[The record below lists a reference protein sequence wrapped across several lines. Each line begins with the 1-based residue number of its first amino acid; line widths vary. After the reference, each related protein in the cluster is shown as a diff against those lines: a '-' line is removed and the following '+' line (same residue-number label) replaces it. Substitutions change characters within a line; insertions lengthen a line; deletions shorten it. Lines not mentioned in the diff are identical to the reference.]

1 MAVANQPLKDV
12 VAVSLNPTMAE
23 RQTLLDAQVNPVWL
37 SPIGHVLG
45 SADTLVNDDDWRSIN
60 VRRLMCLLRR
70 VAFKHGANYVF
81 EPHGPA
87 LQRTVERAFNALLDT
102 LFQRGAFAGRHVNE
116 AFQVVVG
123 EEVNTPQRIDAG
135 QFWVELRVAP
145 ALPMRF
151 LTVRLLRS
159 GERVQAREPR

>member
-1 MAVANQPLKDV
+1 M
-12 VAVSLNPTMAE
+12 
-23 RQTLLDAQVNPVWL
+23 
-37 SPIGHVLG
+37 
-45 SADTLVNDDDWRSIN
+45 
-60 VRRLMCLLRR
+60 
-70 VAFKHGANYVF
+70 
-81 EPHGPA
+81 
-87 LQRTVERAFNALLDT
+87 ERAFNALLDG
-102 LFQRGAFAGRHVNE
+102 LFQRGAFAGRSVNE

-123 EEVNTPQRIDAG
+123 DEVNTPQRFDAG

>member
-1 MAVANQPLKDV
+1 MADGAEPHRVDV
-12 VAVSLNPTMAE
+12 CIQQCL
-23 RQTLLDAQVNPVWL
+23 TLCRGRVQRH
-37 SPIGHVLG
+37 G
-45 SADTLVNDDDWRSIN
+45 ND
-60 VRRLMCLLRR
+60 
-70 VAFKHGANYVF
+70 VF
-81 EPHGPA
+81 EPNGPA

-102 LFQRGAFAGRHVNE
+102 LFQRGAFAGRNVSE
-116 AFQVVVG
+116 AFQVVVS
-123 EEVNTPQRIDAG
+123 EEVNTPQRNDAG

>member
-1 MAVANQPLKDV
+1 VALQ
-12 VAVSLNPTMAE
+12 
-23 RQTLLDAQVNPVWL
+23 R
-37 SPIGHVLG
+37 
-45 SADTLVNDDDWRSIN
+45 
-60 VRRLMCLLRR
+60 
-70 VAFKHGANYVF
+70 GAAYVF
-81 EPHGPA
+81 EPNGPA
-87 LQRTVERAFNALLDT
+87 LQRTVERAFNALLDG
-102 LFQRGAFAGRHVNE
+102 LFQRGAFAGRNVNE

-123 EEVNTPQRIDAG
+123 EELNTPQRFDAG